1 MNIDIF
7 LELEDYDKYF
17 VDQLILSSTL
27 LGLLIATST
36 FLLQSGFTS
45 FDFSRSMFLKYYI
58 SLTKVLF
65 LLLGYNIFIPL
76 IFLYTDLNSKV
87 ALTVHFIYS
96 LLFTKYL
103 LDFYSHKGYILT
115 ISSTKLNPHKNS
127 FLKYVRF
134 ITNLGL
140 FHIILILLY
149 IFVVTVYPLLLATE
163 LDFTDRQAFIAT
175 IIAFAFSVLSLIRII
190 PQYFSFTEIEYKH
203 KENNELKKDIEV
215 DVSKEL
221 GVLKDI
227 LVKYGHDELEN
238 QRQFG
243 NIGEISVRLV
253 DKKDEAFFVI
263 DLNVNSSDIY
273 EIVHSIECYTYEF
286 FKDLKN
292 INVDINSFVLSYFV
306 RIDSVPKSKTYFVR
320 SKRVELERLLSETS
334 DPKEFVRR
342 IENKVI
348 DDLFRGV

>member
-1 MNIDIF
+1 MDIDIF
-7 LELEDYDKYF
+7 LELPNYDKYF

-36 FLLQSGFTS
+36 FLLQSGFTN
-45 FDFSRSMFLKYYI
+45 FEFSRSMFLKYYI
-58 SLTKVLF
+58 TMTKVLF
-65 LLLGYNIFIPL
+65 LLLGYNIIVPL

-87 ALTVHFIYS
+87 VLTLHFIYS
-96 LLFTKYL
+96 LLFIKYL

-115 ISSTKLNPHKNS
+115 INSNKFNPYKNS

-140 FHIILILLY
+140 IHIILILFF
-149 IFVVTVYPLLLATE
+149 IFVVTIYPLLPATE

-203 KENNELKKDIEV
+203 KENTELKKDIEV

-221 GVLKDI
+221 GILKDI
-227 LVKYGHDELEN
+227 LIKYGRNELEN
-238 QRQFG
+238 QKQFG
-243 NIGEISVRLV
+243 DLGKIDVRLV

-263 DLNVNSSDIY
+263 NLNIHSSNIY
-273 EIVHSIECYTYEF
+273 AIVSAIENYTYEF

-292 INVDINSFVLSYFV
+292 TNVDINSFVLSYFV
-306 RIDSVPKSKTYFVR
+306 KIESVPNSKTYFVR
-320 SKRVELERLLSETS
+320 SKRVELERLISETS
-334 DPKEFVRR
+334 DSKEFVRR